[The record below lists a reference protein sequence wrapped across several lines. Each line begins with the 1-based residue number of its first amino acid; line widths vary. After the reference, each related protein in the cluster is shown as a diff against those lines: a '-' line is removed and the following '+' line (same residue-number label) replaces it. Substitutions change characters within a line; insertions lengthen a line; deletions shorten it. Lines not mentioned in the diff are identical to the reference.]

1 MNRLLLLFGFIL
13 VSCAGLVAQTTIEG
27 KVKDA
32 ETGEPIALGAVA
44 LYRSGVLIVG
54 TETDLDGNYFISDVQ
69 PGTYEMEAS
78 YTGYAS
84 QRLTGIVIQAG
95 KTNRIN
101 FAISDDAQLLDLGV
115 EIKAYKVPLIEI
127 DNTTQGTTVTAEK
140 IRALPTK
147 QVNAIAATAAGISSR
162 DGGDISVRGSRSN
175 ETVYFLDGV
184 RVSGNLIPQSE
195 IEQLQVVVGGI
206 EARYGDVTGGII
218 SLTSRGPSDKI
229 TGSVEVEKSLD
240 GYGYNLLSANV
251 SGPIL
256 RNSKGQSIL
265 GYRFSGQYRNVADNS
280 PSAVGVWRAP
290 ESLIRQ
296 LEQNP
301 TYSIGSTRFP
311 SLETKHTSDLG
322 SPFKARPNDEN
333 IDLDLTG
340 RIDIKLANNIDV
352 QLSGNYN
359 DRKDRFTPGSSGV
372 SGSGSSW
379 ALLNWVNNPYQY
391 SNTYRGNFRLTHKI
405 GRQSGD
411 AGEDKSSSNGIRN
424 FSYTVILGYQKG
436 KSRTEDFRH
445 QDRLFDYGYFGKT
458 ERKWD
463 PVYGFFDEVRNGT
476 LNGQGVGPFFYG
488 LLGYRENVGEYTLN
502 PNINPV
508 LGSYNAINGVN
519 VNGLLDQNIN
529 SVWNN
534 LFANVGQV
542 YNSYN
547 KSDNDRYSLNLT
559 TGFDLFPGGSEKG
572 RHNIQLGFLYEQSIN
587 RNWGISPF
595 DLWNVADLQA
605 NGHINGVDTSKIL
618 RLETVNIPGLGP
630 SEVPVYETFLNINTD
645 NKFYRS
651 VRNLKNLSDHDYVN
665 VWNLDPSQ
673 LSLNM
678 FSASELINRQGL
690 IDYSGF
696 DYLGN
701 KLGADVRFDDFFTS
715 RDADNRRTFVVA
727 PFQPIYGA
735 VFLQDKFS
743 YKDIIFR
750 LGVRMDYYDAN
761 TKVMRD
767 PYALYEIESAKSY
780 FDRTGLQ
787 KPTSVGDDYNVYIE
801 SEENPTIKAF
811 RKGDQWFLPNGTAVS
826 GGNVIYQG
834 GLVYPSYA
842 GISKETGRQERQLNI
857 QASGQDELG
866 RVYKSEYSFVDYK
879 PQVNFMPRL
888 AFSFPISDDAGF
900 FAHYD
905 VLYQR
910 PPSNSF
916 SSALDFYFWEDAARI
931 NPNGSPMNNPN
942 LRPVRTVDYEAGF
955 QQKLSEVMAFKMSA
969 YYKEMKDLIQQRVL
983 ANVAAPLNTYKIFDN
998 LDFGTV
1004 KGFSF
1009 TLDRRRTNNLELSAT
1024 YTLQFADGSGSD
1036 ANSSNGI
1043 NTRGPIR
1050 NLIPL
1055 SFDERHRITA
1065 VIDYRYGSGKAYDGP
1080 RIGSVNILEDF
1091 GINIT
1096 SFLVSGQPYTKN
1108 SDPAQF
1114 GGSGYAGSIN
1124 GARLPWNF
1132 TTDLNVQK
1140 RFPITVNTE
1149 KNKKL
1154 WFNAYFR
1161 VQNLFNTKNIVNVY
1175 KFSNDAEN
1183 DGYLQSS
1190 FGQDRIKGVVDT
1202 NRDVSAFLDAYGWRL
1217 LAPGN
1222 FTLPR
1227 RMYLGVILDF

>member
-27 KVKDA
+27 KVKDV
-32 ETGEPIALGAVA
+32 ETGEPIVLGAVS
-44 LYRSGVLIVG
+44 LFRNGVLIVG
-54 TETDLDGNYFISDVQ
+54 TETDLDGNYFISNVQ

-78 YTGYAS
+78 YIGYAS

-101 FAISDDAQLLDLGV
+101 FGISDDAQLLDLGV

-127 DNTTQGTTVTAEK
+127 DNTTQGAVVTAEK

-147 QVNAIAATAAGISSR
+147 QINAIAATAAGISSR

-206 EARYGDVTGGII
+206 EASYGDVTGGII
-218 SLTSRGPSDKI
+218 SVTSRGPSDKVN
-229 TGSVEVEKSLD
+229 GSVEVEKSLD
-240 GYGYNLLSANV
+240 GFGYNLVSGNI

-265 GYRFSGQYRNVADNS
+265 GYRFSGQYRNVTDNS
-280 PSAVGVWRAP
+280 PSSIGVWRAP
-290 ESLIRQ
+290 ESLIRE

-301 TYSIGSTRFP
+301 VYSIGSSRFP

-340 RIDIKLANNIDV
+340 RLDIKLSDNINI

-359 DRKDRFTPGSSGV
+359 DRKDRFTPSRSEV

-411 AGEDKSSSNGIRN
+411 GEEKTFNGIRN

-436 KSRTEDFRH
+436 KSRAEDFRH
-445 QDRLFDYGYFGKT
+445 KDRLFDYGYFGKT
-458 ERKWD
+458 ERTWD
-463 PVYGFFDEVRNGT
+463 PIYGFFDEVRNIEVD
-476 LNGQGVGPFFYG
+476 GVVQQYFAG
-488 LLGYRENVGEYTLN
+488 LLGYRETIGDYTLN
-502 PNINPV
+502 PTINPI

-529 SVWNN
+529 SAWNN

-542 YNSYN
+542 YNKFE
-547 KSDNDRYSLNLT
+547 KSENDRYSLNLT

-587 RNWGISPF
+587 RNWSISPF

-605 NGHINGVDTSKIL
+605 NGHINGVDTSSVL
-618 RLETVNIPGLGP
+618 GFSTQNIPGVGP
-630 SEVPVYETFLNINTD
+630 ISVPVYETFLNINTD

-651 VRNLKNLSDHDYVN
+651 VRNVTNQSDHDYVN
-665 VWNLDPSQ
+665 VWSLDPSQ

-690 IDYSGF
+690 IGYSGY

-701 KLGADVRFDDFFTS
+701 KLGTDVRFDDFFTS

-727 PFQPIYGA
+727 PQQPIYGA

-743 YKDIIFR
+743 FKDIIFR

-767 PYALYEIESAKSY
+767 PYALYEIETAKSY
-780 FDRTGLQ
+780 YDRTGLPQ
-787 KPTSVGDDYNVYIE
+787 PASVGNDYNVYIE

-857 QASGQDELG
+857 QSSGPDELG

-879 PQVNFMPRL
+879 PQINFMPRL

-916 SSALDFYFWEDAARI
+916 SSALDFYFWEDIARI
-931 NPNGSPMNNPN
+931 NRNEEPMDNPN
-942 LRPVRTVDYEAGF
+942 LKPVRTVDYEAGF

-983 ANVAAPLNTYKIFDN
+983 ANVASPLNTYKIFDN

-1036 ANSSNGI
+1036 ANSSSGI

-1065 VIDYRYGSGKAYDGP
+1065 VIDYRYGSGKSYDGP
-1080 RIGSVNILEDF
+1080 RIGNVNILEDF
-1091 GINIT
+1091 GVNIT

-1108 SDPAQF
+1108 SDPASF
-1114 GGSGYAGSIN
+1114 GGVGYAGSIN

-1140 RFPITVNTE
+1140 RFPITISSE
-1149 KNKKL
+1149 SNKKM

-1190 FGQDRIKGVVDT
+1190 FGQDRIKGVQDT
-1202 NRDVSAFLDAYGWRL
+1202 GRDVEAFLDAYGWRL

-1222 FTLPR
+1222 YTLPR
-1227 RMYLGVILDF
+1227 RIYLGVILDF

>member
-1 MNRLLLLFGFIL
+1 MNRLLLLFGFII
-13 VSCAGLVAQTTIEG
+13 VSCAGLIAQTTIEG
-27 KVKDA
+27 KVKDV
-32 ETGEPIALGAVA
+32 ETGEPMVLGAVS
-44 LYRSGVLIVG
+44 LFRNGVLIVG
-54 TETDLDGNYFISDVQ
+54 TETDFDGNYYISDIQ

-78 YTGYAS
+78 YVGYAS

-101 FAISDDAQLLDLGV
+101 FQISDDAQLLDLGV

-127 DNTTQGTTVTAEK
+127 DNTTQGTIVTAEK

-162 DGGDISVRGSRSN
+162 DGGEISVRGSRSN

-184 RVSGNLIPQSE
+184 RVTGNLIPQSE

-229 TGSVEVEKSLD
+229 SGSLEIEKSID
-240 GYGYNLLSANV
+240 GYGYNLISGNI

-256 RNSKGQSIL
+256 RNNKGRSII
-265 GYRFSGQYRNVADNS
+265 GYRVSGQYRNIADNS
-280 PSAVGVWRAP
+280 PSAVGIWRAP
-290 ESLIRQ
+290 ESLIRE

-301 TYSIGSTRFP
+301 TYSIGSTKFP
-311 SLETKHTSDLG
+311 SLETKRTSDLG

-340 RIDIKLANNIDV
+340 RLDIKLSENIDV

-372 SGSGSSW
+372 NGSSSSW

-391 SNTYRGNFRLTHKI
+391 SNLYRGNFRLTHKI
-405 GRQSGD
+405 GKQGNE
-411 AGEDKSSSNGIRN
+411 GEERTFSGIRN
-424 FSYTVILGYQKG
+424 FSYTVVLGYQKG
-436 KSRTEDFRH
+436 KSRTEDLRH

-458 ERKWD
+458 NRTWE
-463 PVYGFFDEVRNGT
+463 PVYGFFDEVRNGMF
-476 LNGQGVGPFFYG
+476 NGEELGPFFAG
-488 LLGYRENVGEYTLN
+488 HLGYRETVGEYTLN
-502 PNINPV
+502 QSINPI

-529 SVWNN
+529 TAWNN

-542 YNSYN
+542 YNNYS
-547 KSDNDRYSLNLT
+547 KSNNDRYSLNLT

-587 RNWGISPF
+587 RSWGISPF

-605 NGHINGVDTSKIL
+605 NSHINGLDTSRIIGI
-618 RLETVNIPGLGP
+618 RTENIPGVGP
-630 SEVPVYETFLNINTD
+630 IDVPVYETFLNLNTD

-651 VRNLKNLSDHDYVN
+651 IRDVIPGKTDHDYVN
-665 VWNLDPSQ
+665 VWELDPSVF
-673 LSLNM
+673 SLNM

-690 IDYSGF
+690 IDYYGF

-701 KLGADVRFDDFFTS
+701 KLGTDVRFDDFFTS
-715 RDADNRRTFVVA
+715 RDAENRRTFVVA
-727 PFQPIYGA
+727 PQQPIYGA

-761 TKVMRD
+761 TKVLRD
-767 PYALYEIESAKSY
+767 PFALYEIESAKDY
-780 FDRTGLQ
+780 FGRTGLER
-787 KPTSVGDDYNVYIE
+787 PTSVGEDYNVYVE
-801 SEENPTIKAF
+801 SEENPTVKAF

-826 GGNVIYQG
+826 GGNIIYQG

-842 GISKETGRQERQLNI
+842 GVNSETGRQERQLNI
-857 QASGQDELG
+857 QSSGPDELG

-888 AFSFPISDDAGF
+888 AFSFPISDEAGF

-916 SSALDFYFWEDAARI
+916 ASALDFYFWEDISRI
-931 NPNGSPMNNPN
+931 NAGGGPLNNPN
-942 LRPVRTVDYEAGF
+942 LKPVRTVDYEVGF

-983 ANVAAPLNTYKIFDN
+983 ANVASPLNTYKIFDN

-1009 TLDRRRTNNLELSAT
+1009 TLDRRRTNNLELTAT

-1036 ANSSNGI
+1036 ANSSSGI

-1055 SFDERHRITA
+1055 SFDERHRLTA
-1065 VIDYRYGSGKAYDGP
+1065 IIDYRYGAGKAYDGP
-1080 RIGSVNILEDF
+1080 KIGNINILEDF
-1091 GINIT
+1091 GINMT
-1096 SFLVSGQPYTKN
+1096 TFLVSGQPYTRN
-1108 SDPAQF
+1108 SDPASF

-1132 TTDLNVQK
+1132 TADLNIQK
-1140 RFPITVNTE
+1140 RFPITISSE
-1149 KNKKL
+1149 SNKKM

-1161 VQNLFNTKNIVNVY
+1161 VQNLFNTLNIVNVY
-1175 KFSNDAEN
+1175 KFSNDADN

-1190 FGQDRIKGVVDT
+1190 FGQDRIKGVQDT
-1202 NRDVSAFLDAYGWRL
+1202 GRDVDAFLDAYGWRL

-1222 FTLPR
+1222 YTLPR

>member
-27 KVKDA
+27 KVKDV
-32 ETGEPIALGAVA
+32 ETGEPIVLGAVS
-44 LYRSGVLIVG
+44 LFRNGVLIVG
-54 TETDLDGNYFISDVQ
+54 TETDLDGNYFISNVQ

-78 YTGYAS
+78 YIGYAS

-101 FAISDDAQLLDLGV
+101 FGISDDAQLLDLGV

-127 DNTTQGTTVTAEK
+127 DNTTQGAVVTAEK

-147 QVNAIAATAAGISSR
+147 QINAIAATAAGISSR

-206 EARYGDVTGGII
+206 EASYGDVTGGII
-218 SLTSRGPSDKI
+218 SVTSRGPSDKVN
-229 TGSVEVEKSLD
+229 GSVEVEKSLD
-240 GYGYNLLSANV
+240 GFGYNLVSGNI

-265 GYRFSGQYRNVADNS
+265 GYRFSGQYRNVTDNS
-280 PSAVGVWRAP
+280 PSSIGVWRAP
-290 ESLIRQ
+290 ESLIRE

-301 TYSIGSTRFP
+301 VYSIGSSRFP

-340 RIDIKLANNIDV
+340 RLDIKLSDNINI

-359 DRKDRFTPGSSGV
+359 DKKDRFTPGSSGV

-411 AGEDKSSSNGIRN
+411 GEEKTFNGIRN

-436 KSRTEDFRH
+436 KSRAEDFRH
-445 QDRLFDYGYFGKT
+445 KDRLFDYGYFGKT
-458 ERKWD
+458 ERTWD
-463 PVYGFFDEVRNGT
+463 PIYGFFDEVRNIEVD
-476 LNGQGVGPFFYG
+476 GVVQQYFAG
-488 LLGYRENVGEYTLN
+488 LLGYRETIGDYTLN
-502 PNINPV
+502 PTINPI

-529 SVWNN
+529 SAWNN

-542 YNSYN
+542 YNNFS
-547 KSDNDRYSLNLT
+547 KSENDRYSLNLT

-587 RNWGISPF
+587 RNWSISPF

-605 NGHINGVDTSKIL
+605 NGHINGVDTSSVL
-618 RLETVNIPGLGP
+618 GFSTQNIPGVGP
-630 SEVPVYETFLNINTD
+630 ISVPVYETFLNINTD

-651 VRNLKNLSDHDYVN
+651 VRNVTNQSDHDYVN
-665 VWNLDPSQ
+665 VWSLDPSQ

-690 IDYSGF
+690 IGYSGY

-701 KLGADVRFDDFFTS
+701 KLGTDVRFDDFFTS

-727 PFQPIYGA
+727 PQQPIYGA

-743 YKDIIFR
+743 FKDIIFR

-767 PYALYEIESAKSY
+767 PYALYEIETAKSY
-780 FDRTGLQ
+780 YDRTGLSQ
-787 KPTSVGDDYNVYIE
+787 PASVGNDYNVYIE

-826 GGNVIYQG
+826 GGNVI
-834 GLVYPSYA
+834 
-842 GISKETGRQERQLNI
+842 
-857 QASGQDELG
+857 
-866 RVYKSEYSFVDYK
+866 
-879 PQVNFMPRL
+879 
-888 AFSFPISDDAGF
+888 
-900 FAHYD
+900 
-905 VLYQR
+905 
-910 PPSNSF
+910 
-916 SSALDFYFWEDAARI
+916 
-931 NPNGSPMNNPN
+931 
-942 LRPVRTVDYEAGF
+942 
-955 QQKLSEVMAFKMSA
+955 
-969 YYKEMKDLIQQRVL
+969 
-983 ANVAAPLNTYKIFDN
+983 
-998 LDFGTV
+998 
-1004 KGFSF
+1004 
-1009 TLDRRRTNNLELSAT
+1009 
-1024 YTLQFADGSGSD
+1024 
-1036 ANSSNGI
+1036 
-1043 NTRGPIR
+1043 
-1050 NLIPL
+1050 
-1055 SFDERHRITA
+1055 
-1065 VIDYRYGSGKAYDGP
+1065 
-1080 RIGSVNILEDF
+1080 
-1091 GINIT
+1091 
-1096 SFLVSGQPYTKN
+1096 
-1108 SDPAQF
+1108 
-1114 GGSGYAGSIN
+1114 
-1124 GARLPWNF
+1124 
-1132 TTDLNVQK
+1132 
-1140 RFPITVNTE
+1140 
-1149 KNKKL
+1149 
-1154 WFNAYFR
+1154 
-1161 VQNLFNTKNIVNVY
+1161 
-1175 KFSNDAEN
+1175 
-1183 DGYLQSS
+1183 
-1190 FGQDRIKGVVDT
+1190 
-1202 NRDVSAFLDAYGWRL
+1202 
-1217 LAPGN
+1217 
-1222 FTLPR
+1222 
-1227 RMYLGVILDF
+1227 